1 MIFDGHG
8 DIWTDVTCRRIEHQE
23 SDVFRRRH
31 LKKFREGNVTGGIFV
46 IWIDP
51 PHDKDPVK
59 RSAQIVESIRAEQRE
74 ASDILQPVTCFRD
87 FETGK
92 AAGKINVVT
101 GMEGLSQ
108 IGEDIN
114 RIDYFYEEVG
124 VRHAMLTWNEQNA
137 LAAGW
142 PQDKEQGLTK
152 AGVKA
157 VKRIRELGMVMDVSH
172 LNDKGFWDVMRLAGG
187 PVIASHSNARSI
199 CPAMRNLSDDM
210 LKEIGRTDG
219 LVGMNSLREFIDGK
233 YENQNVERLADHVE
247 YIADLIGIRHLGLGY
262 DFDDYLGREAL
273 GSFSSNLDSP
283 SGRGVSNEA
292 EAGNL
297 LRVLKER
304 GYTDDELS
312 AVAYGNFFRVFKA
325 TWK

>member
-23 SDVFRRRH
+23 HDVFRRRH

-51 PHDKDPVK
+51 PHDKDPAK
-59 RSAQIVESIRAEQRE
+59 RSAQIVESIRAEQKE

-87 FETGK
+87 FETGE

-108 IGEDIN
+108 IGEDIEM
-114 RIDYFYEEVG
+114 IDCFYEEVG
-124 VRHAMLTWNEQNA
+124 ARHAMLTWNEQNA

-142 PQDKEQGLTK
+142 PQDKDQGLTD

-157 VKRIRELGMVMDVSH
+157 VRRIRDLGMVMDVSH
-172 LNDKGFWDVMRLAGG
+172 LNDKGFWDVMKLAGG

-210 LKEIGRTDG
+210 LKAIAGTDG
-219 LVGMNSLREFIDGK
+219 LVGMNSLREFIDEK

-297 LRVLKER
+297 LKVLKGR
-304 GYTDDELS
+304 GYSDEELD

-325 TWK
+325 VWK

>member
-23 SDVFRRRH
+23 HDVFRRRH
-31 LKKFREGNVTGGIFV
+31 LKKFREGNVSGGIFV

-59 RSAQIVESIRAEQRE
+59 RSAQIVESIRAEQKE
-74 ASDILQPVTCFRD
+74 ASDILQPVTCFWD
-87 FETGK
+87 FETGA
-92 AAGKINVVT
+92 AAGKIKVVA

-108 IGEDIN
+108 IGEDID
-114 RIDYFYEEVG
+114 RIDFFYEEAG
-124 VRHAMLTWNEQNA
+124 ARHAMLTWNEQNA

-142 PQDKEQGLTK
+142 PQDKDQGLTK

-157 VKRIRELGMVMDVSH
+157 VRRIRDLGMVMDVSH

-210 LKEIGRTDG
+210 LKEIAGTDG
-219 LVGMNSLREFIDGK
+219 LVGMNSLREFIDEK
-233 YENQNVERLADHVE
+233 YENQTVERLADHVE

-283 SGRGVSNEA
+283 SGRGISNEA

-297 LRVLKER
+297 LKVLKGR
-304 GYTDDELS
+304 GYTDEELN

-325 TWK
+325 VWK

>member
-23 SDVFRRRH
+23 HDVFRRRH
-31 LKKFREGNVTGGIFV
+31 LKKFRKGNVSGGIFV

-51 PHDKDPVK
+51 TNDKDPVK
-59 RSAQIVESIRAEQRE
+59 RSAQIVESIRAEQKE

-87 FETGK
+87 FETGA

-108 IGEDIN
+108 IGEDID
-114 RIDYFYEEVG
+114 RIDFFYEEAG
-124 VRHAMLTWNEQNA
+124 ARHAMLTWNEQNA

-157 VKRIRELGMVMDVSH
+157 VRRIRDLGMVMDVSH

-210 LKEIGRTDG
+210 LKEIAGTDG
-219 LVGMNSLREFIDGK
+219 LVGMNSLREFIDEK
-233 YENQNVERLADHVE
+233 YENQTVERLADHVE

-283 SGRGVSNEA
+283 SGRGISNEA

-297 LRVLKER
+297 LKVLKGR
-304 GYTDDELS
+304 GYTDEELN

-325 TWK
+325 VWK